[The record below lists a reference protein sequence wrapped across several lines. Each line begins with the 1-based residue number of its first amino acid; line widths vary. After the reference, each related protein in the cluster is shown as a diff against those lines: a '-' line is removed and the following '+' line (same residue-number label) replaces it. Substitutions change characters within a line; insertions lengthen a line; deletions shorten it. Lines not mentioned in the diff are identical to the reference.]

1 MSYTG
6 LVKVDFSEF
15 REIRPTWGV
24 FFGPIVVRPPNI
36 YRRNERI
43 RISAFQRMSARPKRI
58 RIDEVKIVYMIAQN
72 QKKLK
77 SCQWWRLSSIQP
89 LRMHCKQK
97 ECCENDFEKLGSFFF
112 D

>member
-1 MSYTG
+1 MEQEHSEISATYVVRPPYCG

-24 FFGPIVVRPPNI
+24 FFRPIVVRPPNI

-58 RIDEVKIVYMIAQN
+58 RIVEVTIGTAISKIRKNKNLADSSLWQLV
-72 QKKLK
+72 
-77 SCQWWRLSSIQP
+77 SCVAD
-89 LRMHCKQK
+89 C
-97 ECCENDFEKLGSFFF
+97 
-112 D
+112 